1 MEASLISRTA
11 ALSTIF
17 LTVKRLIALSFATQ
31 REQLEQRKN
40 LTWPRPFL
48 LRPPFLLFLVYAR
61 KQFISTSTSKMQ
73 MPHPSQQP
81 PKLPTFHRRLAL
93 PTYKGGYT
101 HHFVLSGRMAM
112 CWTAT
117 HWVVALRRSYL
128 PTLGATPGTN
138 RPSCRSGRERTNAP
152 SQPQI
157 KSPVP
162 AISSTF
168 SEPGALYLRRSLASL
183 VPETP

>member
-48 LRPPFLLFLVYAR
+48 LRPPFLLFLVYA
-61 KQFISTSTSKMQ
+61 KNNISTSTSKTQ
-73 MPHPSQQP
+73 TPHPSQQP
-81 PKLPTFHRRLAL
+81 PIHPTFHCRLAL
-93 PTYKGGYT
+93 PTYKGDST

-117 HWVVALRRSYL
+117 HWVVTLRRSCV
-128 PTLGATPGTN
+128 PTLCATPGTQ
-138 RPSCRSGRERTNAP
+138 PAKLPERTRKNKWP
-152 SQPQI
+152 HRNR
-157 KSPVP
+157 KSKSSVP
-162 AISSTF
+162 AISSTV
-168 SEPGALYLRRSLASL
+168 SEPGALCVAHLL
-183 VPETP
+183 V